1 MMKLTMEEAKKRGFQ
16 VEFGKGRIESLTD
29 GIFAFGMTLL
39 VLGVGYPV
47 SVQTFAKM
55 PVDQI
60 LLTSVPY
67 FVLYM
72 ISFLILAAF
81 WVSHHVQFHYIRFID
96 RSFLWLNILALMFVA
111 FVPFTSSL
119 AGFFYTSLLAAAV
132 FEFHLL
138 VIGLFF
144 HLQWRYATRHHRL
157 VDPGLDQGTVTRIRG
172 ATLVIPLFSVTGLL
186 LTMLGIHE
194 SIFIYFLVPV
204 VLWIQI
210 HR

>member
-119 AGFFYTSLLAAAV
+119 AGFFSSSRLAAAV
-132 FEFHLL
+132 FELHLL
-138 VIGLFF
+138 VIGLLF
-144 HLQWRYATRHHRL
+144 HLGWRYATHDHRL
-157 VDPGLDQGTVTRIRG
+157 VEHSLDPAVIRRIRG
-172 ATLVIPLFSVTGLL
+172 GTFVIPGFSLAGFL
-186 LTMLGIHE
+186 LTLLGFHE
-194 SIFIYFLVPV
+194 SIFILFLVPV
-204 VLWIQI
+204 VLWIRI

>member
-1 MMKLTMEEAKKRGFQ
+1 MEEARRVPFRI
-16 VEFGKGRIESLTD
+16 EFGKGRIESLTD

-39 VLGVGYPV
+39 VLGVGYPI
-47 SVQTFAKM
+47 SVQTSSKM

-60 LLTSVPY
+60 LLASTPY

-72 ISFLILAAF
+72 VSFLILAAF
-81 WVSHHVQFHYIRFID
+81 WVSHHVEFHHIRFVD
-96 RSFLWLNILALMFVA
+96 RTFLWLNILALMFVA

-119 AGFFYTSLLAAAV
+119 AGFFYSSRLAAGV
-132 FEFHLL
+132 FELHLL

-144 HLQWRYATRHHRL
+144 HLQWRYATHDHRL
-157 VDPGLDQGTVTRIRG
+157 VDPRLDPAIIRRIMG
-172 ATLVIPLFSVTGLL
+172 ATLVIPTFSVAGLL
-186 LTMLGIHE
+186 LTLLGLHE

-204 VLWIQI
+204 VLWIRI

>member
-1 MMKLTMEEAKKRGFQ
+1 MEEAGARPHRM
-16 VEFGKGRIESLTD
+16 EFGKGRIESLTD

-47 SVQTFAKM
+47 SVQTFSKM

-60 LLTSVPY
+60 LLTSLPY

-72 ISFLILAAF
+72 VSFLILAAF
-81 WVSHHVQFHYIRFID
+81 WVTHHIQFHHIRFVD
-96 RSFLWLNILALMFVA
+96 RTFLWLNIISLMFVA

-119 AGFFYTSLLAAAV
+119 AGFFLSSRLAAAV
-132 FEFHLL
+132 FEIHLL

-144 HLQWRYATRHHRL
+144 HLQWRYATHDRHLVEPNLDPAVIRRL
-157 VDPGLDQGTVTRIRG
+157 MGG
-172 ATLVIPLFSVTGLL
+172 TLVIPTFSVAGFL
-186 LTMLGIHE
+186 LTLLGFHE
-194 SIFIYFLVPV
+194 SLFIYFLVPV
-204 VLWIQI
+204 VLWIRI